1 MSAVKESLRETIELL
16 SEEEALQTLEFAQRL
31 RDSSISDSF
40 RRLASDPTFKI
51 PTRGVSKRR
60 GNPMEG
66 KGIPASQLLVEER
79 R

>member
-31 RDSSISDSF
+31 RESSTSDSF

-51 PTRGVSKRR
+51 PARAVSKR
-60 GNPMEG
+60 PASPIKG